1 MAATKYLTTPLP
13 MTGMPPGVPY
23 IVGNEAAERFS
34 FYGMRAILVVFMTR
48 HLMGAGGSLDPMSD
62 EEAKY
67 WYHIFL
73 SSVYFFPTLGA
84 LLSDAVLGKY
94 RTIFWLSL
102 VYCAGHAALALDE
115 TRVGLAIGLSLI
127 AVGSGG
133 IKPCVSANVGDQF
146 GSQNKH
152 LLEKVYSWFYFS
164 INFGAFFSTLLTPY
178 LLTHYGS
185 SWAFGVPGIFM
196 ALATLVFFAG
206 RNKFVH
212 VPPGGIGFLKEAFSR
227 EGLAVLG
234 KLILIYAFV
243 AMFWSL
249 YDQTG
254 SAWILQA
261 ENMDRSFFG
270 TELSAAQTHAANP
283 IMILT
288 FIPIFTYL
296 IYPAINKVFPLSYL
310 RKIGIGFFLTA
321 AAFCFSAVIEGWIAD
336 GLRPSINWQFLA
348 YAVITAGEVMVSITG
363 LEFSYTQAPPRLK
376 SVVMSL
382 WLLAVSAGN
391 GITAAINLAIQ
402 DEAGKSRLTGP
413 NYYWMFAGLMAVT
426 AVVFVFVSMF
436 YRERTYTQ
444 DDAEAI
450 AEATAEGA

>member
-1 MAATKYLTTPLP
+1 MAAQKYLTTPIP
-13 MTGMPPGVPY
+13 TTGMPPGVPY

-34 FYGMRAILVVFMTR
+34 FYGMRAILVVFMTK
-48 HLMGAGGSLDPMSD
+48 HLMGASGSLDPMSD

-73 SSVYFFPTLGA
+73 SSVYFFPTMGA
-84 LLSDAVLGKY
+84 LLSDAVFGKY

-115 TRVGLAIGLSLI
+115 TRIGLALGLTLI
-127 AVGSGG
+127 AIGSGG

-146 GSQNKH
+146 GSLNKH

-178 LLTHYGS
+178 LLIHYGP

-196 ALATLVFFAG
+196 GLATLVFWGG

-212 VPPGGIGFLKEAFSR
+212 VPPGGVGFLKEAVSR

-234 KLILIYAFV
+234 KLVLIYAFV

-261 ENMDRSFFG
+261 ENMDRHFFG
-270 TELSAAQTHAANP
+270 TEMSAAQTHAANP

-288 FIPIFTYL
+288 FIPIFTYV
-296 IYPAINKVFPLSYL
+296 IYPAINKIFPLTYL

-321 AAFCFSAVIEGWIAD
+321 AAFGVSAMIESWIAD
-336 GLRPSINWQFLA
+336 GQRPSINWQFFA
-348 YAVITAGEVMVSITG
+348 YAIITAGEVMVSITG

-391 GITAAINLAIQ
+391 GITAVINLAIQ
-402 DEAGKSRLTGP
+402 DETGKSRLTGP
-413 NYYWMFAGLMAVT
+413 DYYWLFAGLMVAT
-426 AVVFVFVSMF
+426 AVVFVFVAMF

-444 DDAEAI
+444 DDAEAL
-450 AEATAEGA
+450 AEGTAEGL